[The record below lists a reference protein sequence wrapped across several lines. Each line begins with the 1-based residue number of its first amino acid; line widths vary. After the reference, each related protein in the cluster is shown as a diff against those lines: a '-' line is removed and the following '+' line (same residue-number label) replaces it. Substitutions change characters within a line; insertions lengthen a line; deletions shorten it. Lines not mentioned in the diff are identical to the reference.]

1 MYEEVFLGVF
11 IVVTILAVVGLVLVV
26 LRKKGKAKPFL
37 NLGSSGLELVSG
49 DKSLFIAVIVGTV
62 MLNQYSLLLAIAY
75 AAVFLALY
83 LLILI
88 KFK

>member
-1 MYEEVFLGVF
+1 MYEEVFWGIF
-11 IVVTILAVVGLVLVV
+11 IAVTILAVVGLVLVV

-37 NLGSSGLELVSG
+37 NLDSSGLELVSG
-49 DKSLFIAVIVGTV
+49 DKSLFIAVIVGAV

>member
-1 MYEEVFLGVF
+1 MIQAAELLQK
-11 IVVTILAVVGLVLVV
+11 T
-26 LRKKGKAKPFL
+26 
-37 NLGSSGLELVSG
+37 SSKIH
-49 DKSLFIAVIVGTV
+49 KSLFIAVIVGAV

>member
-1 MYEEVFLGVF
+1 
-11 IVVTILAVVGLVLVV
+11 
-26 LRKKGKAKPFL
+26 
-37 NLGSSGLELVSG
+37 
-49 DKSLFIAVIVGTV
+49 